1 VRIGRLELLA
11 FGPFTGTVLDFSASS
26 PGGLFV
32 VFGPNEAGKSSALRA
47 VQNLF
52 FGFEERTPDAHL
64 HRYETLRIAAELETD
79 RGPLF
84 VQRLKRRKDSLRNES
99 DDPLDESVLARC
111 LQGLDRVTF
120 GRSFGL
126 GHADLE
132 AAGEAMLRGE
142 GSVGETL
149 FDAGAGGPGVRQV
162 VSALE
167 AESTALFL
175 PRGQKELNRAFERL
189 RDVQRRAR
197 DALKPPESF
206 QKQKAELDAARAEQ
220 RLVVE
225 RIADKRET
233 QNRLSDLKKA
243 LPSVQRRR
251 QCEAEL
257 EALGLVPE
265 IPETAVER
273 RERVQ
278 ARLAHSRATVSRLAS
293 DLERRRTRLS
303 ELGPRDALLSLGSAR
318 ASKLRDAVGRT
329 RKAREDLPRL
339 EAELAAEK
347 TEISAAALRLGQPG
361 ALDRLRESSV
371 SSVERAKI
379 QRLATDFERLR
390 ESARRSE
397 RSLHTA
403 ESELTTLRHRLE
415 QLPPASL
422 TEPFERAQILVRGV
436 GDPDATWIELERERA
451 ELELLA
457 ERRVR
462 ALSPF
467 LPSLHAL
474 ERAVLPSIEC
484 VERFAREEAELAA
497 ARARL
502 DDERSVVRR
511 RLLEADESLAS
522 IAAGPRVPSEQEL
535 TELRAERDAM
545 LGRLAK
551 TARAGSPVGDEAFSA
566 LERLLLRA
574 DALSDRL
581 RHEAARVAELA
592 HATAARDAARDA
604 EKRLETESARLDER
618 ARISRAAWA
627 AAHAEA
633 GFAPRS
639 AEETRAF
646 LRHAEAAREIAER
659 LSSWRS
665 RADAFRAARE
675 RCREALTAVVGHV
688 SADEPLAPAIERLRR
703 FDVERLERA
712 RRREALVLEIEAREL
727 ALGAADSERKQAD
740 QALLAWKSEWA
751 DAVRSFGAD
760 ERMSPVEALE
770 LLEALSALQQR
781 VSAALRLEKRVSG
794 ILRDEA
800 ELGREVSGIA
810 AQYGLPLGGSAV
822 DTDAERIVE
831 RLLAA
836 ERADV
841 ERERLLAEIAAQ
853 DAELAAEQ
861 SELEAASLELD
872 ELLARAGARDEAE
885 LVALETKSRNAR
897 ELASRLADLDV
908 TLGEAAGGRPLADFV
923 AEALTV
929 EGPRLGAAIDEL
941 DDEIARLEEERG
953 VNQDR
958 ISRFQRYL
966 DEFSE
971 ASAAELAQEEQQ
983 VLAEIRERAA
993 RYTRLKLASALLDRA
1008 IERYRVEHQGP
1019 VLKRAGELLPRLTC
1033 GSYAGLRLGREE
1045 RAIVAVQAN
1054 GAERSVSE
1062 LSEGTRYQLYLSL
1075 RLASIERFLERGAP
1089 LPLIL
1094 DDAFIHFD
1102 DRRKHAAFEVL
1113 GELSQRMQIL
1123 FFTHH
1128 ERDAELALSAAP
1140 GSTHRIALDASPS
1153 VSAKS
1158 A

>member
-1 VRIGRLELLA
+1 MRIRRLELLA
-11 FGPFTGTVLDFSASS
+11 FGPFTGTVLDFSAPT

-64 HRYETLRIAAELETD
+64 HRYEALRIAAELETD
-79 RGPLF
+79 RGPLV
-84 VQRLKRRKDSLRNES
+84 VQRLKRRKDSLRDAS
-99 DDPLDESVLARC
+99 DQPIDESVLARC

-126 GHADLE
+126 GHSDLE

-167 AESTALFL
+167 AESAALFL

-206 QKQKAELDAARAEQ
+206 QKQKAELDAARTEQ

-251 QCEAEL
+251 QCEADL

-265 IPETAVER
+265 IPESAVER

-293 DLERRRTRLS
+293 DIERRRTRLS
-303 ELGPRDALLSLGSAR
+303 ELGPRDALLTLGSAR

-347 TEISAAALRLGQPG
+347 TEITGAALRLGQPG
-361 ALDRLRESSV
+361 GLERLREASISP
-371 SSVERAKI
+371 VERAKI
-379 QRLATDFERLR
+379 QRLATDYERLR

-403 ESELTTLRHRLE
+403 ESELTTLRQRIE
-415 QLPPASL
+415 QLPPAEPP
-422 TEPFERAQILVRGV
+422 EPFERAQALVRSL
-436 GDPDATWIELERERA
+436 GDPDATWAELERERA

-462 ALSPF
+462 ALLPF
-467 LPSLHAL
+467 LSSLDDLA
-474 ERAVLPSIEC
+474 RAVLPSVEC
-484 VERFAREEAELAA
+484 VERFARDEAELTT

-511 RLLEADESLAS
+511 RLLQADESLAS
-522 IAAGPRVPSEQEL
+522 IAAGPSVPSEQEL
-535 TELRAERDAM
+535 TELRAERDTL
-545 LGRLAK
+545 LGRIARTVRTGATLADDVF
-551 TARAGSPVGDEAFSA
+551 PA
-566 LERLLLRA
+566 LERLVLRA
-574 DALSDRL
+574 DTLSDRL

-604 EKRLETESARLDER
+604 EKRLEAELARLEAR
-618 ARISRAAWA
+618 ARVCREAWA
-627 AAHAEA
+627 EAHAGA
-633 GFAPRS
+633 GFSPRS
-639 AEETRAF
+639 VEETRAL
-646 LRHAEAAREIAER
+646 LRHAEAAREVSER
-659 LSSWRS
+659 LAAFRG
-665 RADAFRAARE
+665 RVETFRAARE
-675 RCREALTAVVGHV
+675 RCREALALVVGPI
-688 SADEPLAPAIERLRR
+688 ATDEPLAPALERLRR
-703 FDVERLERA
+703 LDAERLERI
-712 RRREALVLEIEAREL
+712 RRRTALAQEIEAREL
-727 ALGAADSERKQAD
+727 ALGAAASERKHAD
-740 QALLAWKSEWA
+740 QALLAWTREWA
-751 DAVRSFGAD
+751 DAVRSLGAD
-760 ERMSPVEALE
+760 EHMSPVEALE

-781 VSAALRLEKRVSG
+781 VSAALRLEKRVTG

-810 AQYGLPLGGSAV
+810 AQYDLPLAGAAV
-822 DTDAERIVE
+822 DADAERIVE

-853 DAELAAEQ
+853 EAELAGEQ
-861 SELEAASLELD
+861 SELDAASVELD
-872 ELLARAGARDEAE
+872 ELLSRAGARDETE

-908 TLGEAAGGRPLADFV
+908 TLEEAAGGRALADFV

-1045 RAIVAVQAN
+1045 SAIVAVQAN

-1075 RLASIERFLERGAP
+1075 RLASIERFLERGEP

-1140 GSTHRIALDASPS
+1140 TSTHRIALDATPPAS
-1153 VSAKS
+1153 VRSA
-1158 A
+1158 